1 MVRRPP
7 RSTVSDTLFPYTTL
21 FRPDVPAHAAHH
33 HGHLGD
39 RGAADE
45 GGADVDGV
53 RALAGLLHAHGDAA
67 VPVPA
72 LLQHAKALAAVGVA
86 ALADRE
92 VGGLLAQSDLAV
104 ERGERR
110 HPEGLAL
117 LGRRADRKS
126 TGMNARH

>member
-1 MVRRPP
+1 MRI
-7 RSTVSDTLFPYTTL
+7 SDWSS
-21 FRPDVPAHAAHH
+21 DVCSSD
-33 HGHLGD
+33 L
-39 RGAADE
+39 DE

-92 VGGLLAQSDLAV
+92 VGVLLAQRDLAV

-117 LGRRADRKS
+117 LGRRAGTVAAILAGALAQHGIESGDMRS
-126 TGMNARH
+126 EEHTSELQSLMRNSY